1 MKTETNIK
9 KTFSTILGSMEKFKI
24 TEHTERPDFISH
36 LNQQLGIQF
45 RIFHELSIGKSD
57 GKKSQGDIFIFRSD
71 QVSRISN
78 EEISFESYDE
88 AIVTVIETKH
98 PHEQVLEKHTDQLK
112 RYLKKANCRIG
123 FLTNYKDIRF
133 FEFSRECRLVHS
145 DVYQA
150 DNFEELAHFVA
161 KKIEEFTKISVG
173 YDANQIIKFLEDTI
187 EDLMVYTKRV
197 DAGKWEHILR
207 LSDEL
212 EKDAKVKELSEQEK
226 KDRDLFFQRSAAY
239 IGIAQIL
246 FYCVLRN
253 HIIEQRLD
261 KQYHEYPVL
270 RPLGIAHGFPSQI
283 QDIIQDVPRNNFDF
297 KSIFDEKHD
306 IFSHLDDDAE
316 DVLSKIVQKFEGISA
331 SFVIKQNLIGE
342 IFQRL
347 MPFETRKK
355 FAAYYTRDK
364 AAELLCELSIF
375 DQNQLIYDPAC
386 GSGTLL
392 VKAYHKKKHLGL
404 HQHTKL
410 LEQIHGSDISDIAA
424 MMSTVNLAIQDPAKW
439 TNEVNIYPADAFAL
453 ISGLTRFMPHDQL
466 TANGTKTVSPIFSP
480 IQDYRVDILL
490 GNPPFTR
497 GARLPLNTR
506 EVLKNLDIV
515 KKYDIQCDFKRINLY
530 AFFLLIAP
538 SLVKKENGSIAFV
551 LPIGAIN
558 SEIMIEV
565 WNALFNEKFGL
576 KILIEASDI
585 DESFSDSQ
593 DQEIIVILEKN
604 YDKDVRLVKLFGS
617 LESKDIPKLVSEIQ
631 SVDTTSQ
638 KTDDFLVQLIP
649 QNEIQK
655 KPCME
660 WRVNPSNILILLY
673 DKFVPIDKN
682 QLDDFQK
689 QKYSTDL
696 SDRIKIITE
705 NASRPVDYWFIPNKF
720 WEIEKIEDDKIFI
733 NATSSNTVVSK
744 NPDSKKTL
752 VLPKK
757 FLIPAMA
764 RSLKE
769 YTLYPPII
777 PETAINDYYL
787 INEKDTKFNLKDYQK
802 WGQEAHKQK
811 LFGVSHSSFTP
822 VKNAIGL
829 VKRINFSNS
838 KTLALRFTFPLMGTQ
853 IIRMGFSGID
863 EKNNDLFFA
872 YLTSSIFL
880 LDALEKSR
888 ARCAEFV
895 LINQIDFFKIYRFP
909 NLNETEKYA
918 EKTNKILSAS
928 EIYNSKAALKD
939 RPRIPDLIQQV
950 RTNKQHSLRKLD
962 EAWFEAL
969 GFPIAFI
976 DTLYQEIEERLSD
989 IVKKQEVIPEKETV
1003 SMKPLGGQQKLF

>member
-1 MKTETNIK
+1 
-9 KTFSTILGSMEKFKI
+9 MEKFKI
-24 TEHTERPDFISH
+24 TEHTERPDFISQ
-36 LNQQLGIQF
+36 LNQKLGIQF
-45 RIFHELSIGKSD
+45 RIFQELSLGKSE

-71 QVSRISN
+71 KVSRISN
-78 EEISFESYDE
+78 EEISFDSYDE
-88 AIVTVIETKH
+88 AIVTVIETKN

-123 FLTNYKDIRF
+123 FITNYKDIRF
-133 FEFSRECRLVHS
+133 FEFSRECRVIDS
-145 DVYQA
+145 DIYQA
-150 DNFEELAHFVA
+150 DNFENLAIYIA
-161 KKIEEFTKISVG
+161 RKIEESTKISVG
-173 YDANQIIKFLEDTI
+173 YDANEIIKFLEDTI
-187 EDLMVYTKRV
+187 DDLMVYTKRV
-197 DAGKWEHILR
+197 DADVWEHILR

-212 EKDAKVKELSEQEK
+212 EKDAKIKELSEQEK
-226 KDRDLFFQRSAAY
+226 KERDLFFQRSAAY

-253 HIIEQRLD
+253 HVIERRLD
-261 KQYHEYPVL
+261 KQYQDYPIL
-270 RPLGIAHGFPSQI
+270 RPLGIAYGIPTQIQEII
-283 QDIIQDVPRNNFDF
+283 QDIPKNNYDF
-297 KSIFDEKHD
+297 KSIFDERHD
-306 IFSHLDDDAE
+306 IFSRLDDEAAE
-316 DVLSKIVQKFEGISA
+316 VLSKIVRKFEGISA

-347 MPFETRKK
+347 MPFEIRKK
-355 FAAYYTRDK
+355 FAAYYTRNK
-364 AAELLCELSIF
+364 AAELLCELSIL

-392 VKAYHKKKHLGL
+392 VKAYHRKKHLGL
-404 HQHTKL
+404 NQHTKL

-439 TNEVNIYPADAFAL
+439 TNEVNIYPVDAFAL
-453 ISGLTRFMPHDQL
+453 ISGLTRFMSHDQM
-466 TANGTKTVSPIFSP
+466 TANGLKTVSPIFLP
-480 IQDYRVDILL
+480 TQDYRVDVLL

-497 GARLPLNTR
+497 GSRLPLNTR
-506 EVLKNLDIV
+506 DVLKNLDMV
-515 KKYDIQCDFKRINLY
+515 RKYNIHCDFKRINLY

-565 WNALFNEKFGL
+565 WKSLFNEKFGM
-576 KILIEASDI
+576 KYLIEASDI

-593 DQEIIVILEKN
+593 DQEIIVVLEKN
-604 YDKDVRLVKLFGS
+604 YDKDARLVKLFGS
-617 LESKDIPKLVSEIQ
+617 FESKDISKLVSEIQ
-631 SVDTTSQ
+631 SVDTTSK

-649 QNEIQK
+649 QIELQN

-673 DKFVPIDKN
+673 DKFVPLDRN
-682 QLDDFQK
+682 QLNEFQK

-696 SDRIKIITE
+696 SDHIQIVTE

-720 WEIEKIEDDKIFI
+720 WEIERIENEKIFI
-733 NATSSNTVVSK
+733 TATSSNTIVSK

-757 FLIPAMA
+757 IFTPSMA

-769 YTLYPPII
+769 YTNYPPVI
-777 PETAINDYYL
+777 PENLINDFYLVDEQGSQFDLKEYY
-787 INEKDTKFNLKDYQK
+787 K
-802 WGQEAHKQK
+802 WGQEGHKQK
-811 LFGVSHSSFTP
+811 LFGESHSSFTA

-838 KTLALRFTFPLMGTQ
+838 KTLALRFIYPLMGTQ
-853 IIRMGFSGID
+853 IIRIGFSGFERED
-863 EKNNDLFFA
+863 NDLFFA

-909 NLNETEKYA
+909 NLNEIEKHT

-928 EIYNSKAALKD
+928 DNYNSTTALKD

-950 RTNKQHSLRKLD
+950 RTNKQHLLRKLD

-969 GFPIAFI
+969 GIPVSFI

-989 IVKKQEVIPEKETV
+989 IVQKKEEAPEKESV
-1003 SMKPLGGQQKLF
+1003 IVKPLGGQQKLL